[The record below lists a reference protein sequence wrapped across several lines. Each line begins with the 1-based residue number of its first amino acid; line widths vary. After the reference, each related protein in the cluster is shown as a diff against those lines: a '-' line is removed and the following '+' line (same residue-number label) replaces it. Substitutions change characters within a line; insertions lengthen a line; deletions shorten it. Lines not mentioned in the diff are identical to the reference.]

1 MSVGNYQNQ
10 IWLSYP
16 LPYTRVLLHYIVNE
30 IHMLI
35 LPTSIGVVDEG
46 EEVFGGA
53 RVTGSVAAEATKL
66 VVAKKSRLTVTY
78 WPTPSMPG

>member
-1 MSVGNYQNQ
+1 
-10 IWLSYP
+10 
-16 LPYTRVLLHYIVNE
+16 
-30 IHMLI
+30 MLI